1 VPHLS
6 ILQIFHPFHPMKGL
20 LALPKR
26 HYLIRQYLFRQI
38 GQRYK
43 GANLGVLWSIVTPL
57 LMLLVYTFVFGT
69 IMNARFGISKTE
81 TTLDFALALF
91 CGLNLF
97 NLCAEVIGRSP
108 TLILGQP
115 NLVKKV
121 VFPLEILPLVTM
133 LDALIHTLLAFIPL
147 FLALII
153 VRHEIP
159 WSFVFLPF
167 YLIPMALFA
176 LGLSLFLSALG
187 VFVRDIPN
195 IITPLVTILLFSS
208 AIMYPLAAVPE
219 PARSWFYFNPL
230 ALLIEDSRKAL
241 IWGFFPNFLTLTLL
255 AGFGLLFVVVGFLFF
270 EKSKPAFAD
279 VM

>member
-1 VPHLS
+1 
-6 ILQIFHPFHPMKGL
+6 MKGL
-20 LALPKR
+20 IALSKR
-26 HYLIRQYLFRQI
+26 HYLIRQYLLRQI

-43 GANLGVLWSIVTPL
+43 GAALGVLWSIVTPL

-69 IMNARFGISKTE
+69 IMHSRFGISKTE
-81 TTLDFALALF
+81 TTLDYSLALF

-97 NLCAEVIGRSP
+97 NLCSEVIIQSP

-121 VFPLEILPLVTM
+121 VFPLEILPVTTT
-133 LDALIHTLLAFIPL
+133 LDALIHCLLAFIPL

-167 YLIPMALFA
+167 FLVPAALLA
-176 LGLSLFLSALG
+176 LALSLFLSALG

-195 IITPLVTILLFSS
+195 IVSPVITILLFSS
-208 AIMYPLAAVPE
+208 AIMYPIAFVPDW
-219 PARSWFYFNPL
+219 ARAWFYLNPFAVL
-230 ALLIEDSRKAL
+230 VDDSRKVL
-241 IWGFFPNFLTLTLL
+241 IWGFFPNFGTLALLTGIGLLLTLI
-255 AGFGLLFVVVGFLFF
+255 GFLFF

>member
-1 VPHLS
+1 
-6 ILQIFHPFHPMKGL
+6 MKGL
-20 LALPKR
+20 IALPKR

-43 GANLGVLWSIVTPL
+43 GAALGVLWSIVAPL

-69 IMNARFGISKTE
+69 IMKSRFGVSKAE
-81 TTLDFALALF
+81 TTLDYGLALF

-97 NLCAEVIGRSP
+97 NLCAEVISRSP

-121 VFPLEILPLVTM
+121 VFPLEILPVTTA
-133 LDALIHTLLAFIPL
+133 LDALIHAILAFIPL

-167 YLIPMALFA
+167 FLIPTALLA
-176 LGLSLFLSALG
+176 LAASLFLSALG
-187 VFVRDIPN
+187 VFVRDIAN
-195 IITPLVTILLFSS
+195 LVNPVLTALLFGS
-208 AIMYPLAAVPE
+208 AIMYPLAFVPDWG
-219 PARSWFYFNPL
+219 RSWFYLNPL
-230 ALLIEDSRKAL
+230 AVLVDDSRKVL
-241 IWGFFPNFLTLTLL
+241 IWGDFPNFVTLALLTGVGSLL
-255 AGFGLLFVVVGFLFF
+255 ALVGFFFF
-270 EKSKPAFAD
+270 EKSKQAFAD

>member
-1 VPHLS
+1 
-6 ILQIFHPFHPMKGL
+6 MRGL

-38 GQRYK
+38 GQRYQ
-43 GANLGVLWSIVTPL
+43 GARLGVLWSIITPL

-69 IMNARFGISKTE
+69 IMKARFGVSKTE
-81 TTLDFALALF
+81 TTLDYGLALF

-97 NLCAEVIGRSP
+97 NVCAEVISRSP

-121 VFPLEILPLVTM
+121 VFPLEILPVTTT
-133 LDALIHTLLAFIPL
+133 LDALIHAILAFIPL
-147 FLALII
+147 LLALTIL
-153 VRHEIP
+153 RGAIP

-167 YLIPMALFA
+167 FLIPTALFA
-176 LGLSLFLSALG
+176 LALSLFLSALG
-187 VFVRDIPN
+187 VFVRDIAN
-195 IITPLVTILLFSS
+195 LVNPVMTVLLFSS
-208 AIMYPLAAVPE
+208 AIMYPIAFVPDW
-219 PARSWFYFNPL
+219 ARSWFYLNPL
-230 ALLIEDSRKAL
+230 AVLVDDSRKVL
-241 IWGFFPNFLTLTLL
+241 MWGFYPNFGTLALLT
-255 AGFGLLFVVVGFLFF
+255 GVGLLLVLVGFSFF

>member
-1 VPHLS
+1 
-6 ILQIFHPFHPMKGL
+6 MRGL

-38 GQRYK
+38 GQRYT
-43 GANLGVLWSIVTPL
+43 GARLGVLWSIITPL

-69 IMNARFGISKTE
+69 IMHARFGVSKTE
-81 TTLDFALALF
+81 TTLDYGLALF

-97 NLCAEVIGRSP
+97 NVCAEVISRSP

-121 VFPLEILPLVTM
+121 VFPLEILPVTTT
-133 LDALIHTLLAFIPL
+133 LDALIHAVLAFIPL
-147 FLALII
+147 LLALTIL
-153 VRHEIP
+153 RGAIP
-159 WSFVFLPF
+159 WSFVFLPLF
-167 YLIPMALFA
+167 LIPTALLA

-187 VFVRDIPN
+187 VFVRDIAN
-195 IITPLVTILLFSS
+195 LVNPVMTVLLFSS
-208 AIMYPLAAVPE
+208 AIMYPIAFVPDWI
-219 PARSWFYFNPL
+219 RSWFYLNPL
-230 ALLIEDSRKAL
+230 AVLVDDSRKVL
-241 IWGFFPNFLTLTLL
+241 MWGFYPNFGTLALL
-255 AGFGLLFVVVGFLFF
+255 SGVGLLLVLVGFSFF

>member
-1 VPHLS
+1 
-6 ILQIFHPFHPMKGL
+6 MKGL

-38 GQRYK
+38 SQRYK
-43 GANLGVLWSIVTPL
+43 GAALGVLWSIVTPL
-57 LMLLVYTFVFGT
+57 LMLSVYAFVFGT
-69 IMNARFGISKTE
+69 VMNARFGISKTE
-81 TTLDFALALF
+81 TTLDYALALF

-97 NLCAEVIGRSP
+97 NLCAEVISRSP

-133 LDALIHTLLAFIPL
+133 LDALIHSLLAFIPL
-147 FLALII
+147 ILALII
-153 VRHEIP
+153 VGHGVP
-159 WSFVFLPF
+159 WTFVFLPLF
-167 YLIPMALFA
+167 LIPTALFA

-195 IITPLVTILLFSS
+195 LITPLLTVLLFSS
-208 AIMYPLAAVPE
+208 AVMYPLSAVPDW
-219 PARSWFYFNPL
+219 ARTWFSLNPL
-230 ALLIEDSRKAL
+230 TVLFDDSRKVL

-255 AGFGLLFVVVGFLFF
+255 TGLGLLLVIVGFLFF